1 MTDRTDDSLGEL
13 VTQSLAFQR
22 KWQRLSMT
30 AYVVSTVGVL
40 FCTTGGTYAA
50 ARDNPQIAAAL
61 AAVCT
66 ILIGLEKSLLF
77 REKWKFH
84 LAIAT
89 RLSIL
94 QTTLRLA
101 GADTKA
107 LADEYAAILD
117 SYANSI
123 PIAGREGQ

>member
-1 MTDRTDDSLGEL
+1 MTAPTDDNLGEL
-13 VTQSLAFQR
+13 VAQSLAFQR
-22 KWQRLSMT
+22 RWQRLSMV
-30 AYVVSTVGVL
+30 AYAVSTVGIL

-61 AAVCT
+61 AAAST

-94 QTTLRLA
+94 QIKLRLA
-101 GADTKA
+101 NADPKA
-107 LADEYAAILD
+107 LTEEYSAILD
-117 SYANSI
+117 NYANSI
-123 PIAGREGQ
+123 PISGREGQ

>member
-1 MTDRTDDSLGEL
+1 MTAGTDDKLGEL
-13 VTQSLAFQR
+13 IAQSLTFQR
-22 KWQRLSMT
+22 KWQRLSMA
-30 AYVVSTVGVL
+30 AYVVSTIGIL
-40 FCTTGGTYAA
+40 FCTTGATYAA

-61 AAVCT
+61 AAVST

-84 LAIAT
+84 LGIAT

-94 QTTLRLA
+94 QTKLRLT

-107 LADEYAAILD
+107 LADEYAAVLD

-123 PIAGREGQ
+123 PIVGREG

>member
-1 MTDRTDDSLGEL
+1 MTDGTNNNLDQL
-13 VTQSLAFQR
+13 VAESLAFQR
-22 KWQRLSMT
+22 KWQRLTMT

-40 FCTTGGTYAA
+40 VCTTGGTYAA
-50 ARDNPQIAAAL
+50 ARDNTQVAAVL
-61 AAVCT
+61 AAVST

-84 LAIAT
+84 LGMAT

-94 QTTLRLA
+94 QTKLRLS
-101 GADTKA
+101 GADAKA
-107 LADEYAAILD
+107 LTDEYAAILD